1 MATHKSARKRSKQSI
16 KKNLVNSSLRSKI
29 KKNINNFNSLLLSDK
44 KPEQKENLRKSLSII
59 NSSLSRAVKKGI
71 IKKEFVSR
79 KLSSLSNKL
88 KNI

>member
-29 KKNINNFNSLLLSDK
+29 KKNINNFNALLLSDK

>member
-29 KKNINNFNSLLLSDK
+29 KKNINHFNALLLSDK